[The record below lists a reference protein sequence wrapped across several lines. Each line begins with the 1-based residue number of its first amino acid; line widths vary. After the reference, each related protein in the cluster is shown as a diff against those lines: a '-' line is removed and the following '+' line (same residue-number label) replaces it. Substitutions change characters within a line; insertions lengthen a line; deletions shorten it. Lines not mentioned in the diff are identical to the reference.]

1 MQSLGADEFLVQH
14 QVAAAGPGTPPPPF
28 PCLSDRTG
36 GHWVAVAHGYS
47 PPVMPA
53 WAPSRS
59 ESFFPWRG
67 PLVQCCEPV
76 SSSADACDT
85 KTRASMRG
93 REAGKRPPR
102 KGRAELWS
110 SEGEGG
116 PAAGA
121 SALSVTTRGRCA
133 SPRTRPSFPWP
144 RGPHLS
150 PGSCRGPPFPPPPP
164 HHMGSENRL
173 PETPA
178 GALLALLPV
187 ADTCRSSPAP
197 SDPGCDAGRSL
208 ADGHAAADAP
218 RGWL

>member
-1 MQSLGADEFLVQH
+1 M
-14 QVAAAGPGTPPPPF
+14 
-28 PCLSDRTG
+28 
-36 GHWVAVAHGYS
+36 AVAHGDS

-133 SPRTRPSFPWP
+133 SPRTRLSFPWP

-150 PGSCRGPPFPPPPP
+150 PGSCRGPPFPPPLRITWAARTD
-164 HHMGSENRL
+164 SQRRL
-173 PETPA
+173 RGPCWLCCRWQTPV
-178 GALLALLPV
+178 GALRRPRTRAAMRVGLWQM
-187 ADTCRSSPAP
+187 DTR
-197 SDPGCDAGRSL
+197 RRM
-208 ADGHAAADAP
+208 P
-218 RGWL
+218 RGAGSRGRPVGPARFAPGATSQTVPMSAVLRSPW